1 MPKTNETRLR
11 AVLFTDVV
19 SSTELA
25 REMGDVRWSRLLE
38 AQRRVIRRLLRSMGG
53 REVDTAGDGF
63 FAVFDRTA
71 DAVRCAFAACRE
83 VQELGLDIR
92 AGVHVGEVE
101 LAGHEVHGIVVH
113 TGARV
118 MGQAGASEV
127 LVTATVKDL
136 VAGARFDL
144 RERGTVELKGV
155 PGTWTLYDVMAVDEQ
170 LRPAPIEQA
179 SVASERRDRVASSPA
194 RGRAGPALDH
204 PGRGRRGRASRR
216 SPRTRSRDPNPPP
229 FRRPAPWRGSTTPG
243 GSTSRSRSPRC
254 PPGSRGGRGGSGS
267 PISAA
272 RSTGSTP
279 ETGES
284 GSRGAAGVPTGVA
297 VGDGAVWV
305 TNGFGV
311 GDGPDGGVSRID
323 PVGESLEPAFATP
336 DGLGGDRVGSG
347 PRLGD
352 RHGDRR
358 GAGLRPRH
366 ARVRDRRRCPPDR
379 AIRPAPSRSSSARG
393 ATSSGWAMP
402 RRAASSA
409 WTPRRRRS
417 IDTFTVTTPVTGLAV
432 SEDGVWVTGG
442 ADDRITLLDAE
453 TGAVVTSLDVAGSR
467 CNQPE
472 GVAVGAD
479 AVWVACSASRTLLR
493 IDPGTRTA
501 AGSLALDGAPAALT
515 TDADGSVWVAVRPA

>member
-1 MPKTNETRLR
+1 VPKTRETGLR

-38 AQRRVIRRLLRSMGG
+38 AQRRVIRRLLRSTGG

-118 MGQAGASEV
+118 MGQAGAAEV
-127 LVTATVKDL
+127 LVTSTVKDL
-136 VAGARFDL
+136 VAGARFEL
-144 RERGTVELKGV
+144 KERSTVELKGV
-155 PGTWTLYDVMAVDEQ
+155 PGTWTLFDVMAVDDT

-179 SVASERRDRVASSPA
+179 SVASERRDRVASSPLGG
-194 RGRAGPALDH
+194 GR
-204 PGRGRRGRASRR
+204 SRR
-216 SPRTRSRDPNPPP
+216 LLLPAAAVAVVIAVVAAYQLTRSEPTSV
-229 FRRPAPWRGSTTPG
+229 PAPGTV
-243 GSTSRSRSPRC
+243 
-254 PPGSRGGRGGSGS
+254 
-267 PISAA
+267 A
-272 RSTGSTP
+272 RSSDAGRFDEAVPLASVPTGIAWGEGRLWVTDQRGQVYWLDP
-279 ETGES
+279 ESGET

-297 VGDGAVWV
+297 VGGGSVWV

-311 GDGPDGGVSRID
+311 GDGADGGVSRID
-323 PVGESLEPAFATP
+323 PVGEALEPAFATP
-336 DGLGGDRVGSG
+336 TGSEAIAWGADRVWVTDTSTGNVSVYDPSTHELLDPVALPAGSDDPPRPERIVVG
-347 PRLGD
+347 PRGD
-352 RHGDRR
+352 VVWVGDAA
-358 GAGLRPRH
+358 AG
-366 ARVRDRRRCPPDR
+366 RVFRLD
-379 AIRPAPSRSSSARG
+379 AGTPA
-393 ATSSGWAMP
+393 T
-402 RRAASSA
+402 
-409 WTPRRRRS
+409 
-417 IDTFTVTTPVTGLAV
+417 IDTFTVTSPVTGLAV

-442 ADDRITLLDAE
+442 ADDRVTLLDAR
-453 TGAVVTSLDVAGSR
+453 TGAVVTSLDVAGNH

-472 GVAVGAD
+472 GIAVGAD
-479 AVWVACSASRTLLR
+479 AVWVACSSSRTLLR
-493 IDPGTRTA
+493 IDPGTRAA
-501 AGSLALDGAPAALT
+501 AGTLALEGAPAALT

>member
-1 MPKTNETRLR
+1 VPKTRETGLR

-53 REVDTAGDGF
+53 REIDTAGDGF

-155 PGTWTLYDVMAVDEQ
+155 PGAWTLYDVMAVDEQ

-194 RGRAGPALDH
+194 SGRDRRWVIPVAGAAVLLGAIAAYAL
-204 PGRGRRGRASRR
+204 
-216 SPRTRSRDPNPPP
+216 TRSEPTQV
-229 FRRPAPWRGSTTPG
+229 PAEGTVARITEAGRFDEPVPLAPVPTGIAWGEGRLWVTDQRGQVYWLEPG
-243 GSTSRSRSPRC
+243 
-254 PPGSRGGRGGSGS
+254 
-267 PISAA
+267 
-272 RSTGSTP
+272 TGD
-279 ETGES
+279 S

-311 GDGPDGGVSRID
+311 GDGPEGGVSRID

-336 DGLGGDRVGSG
+336 TGSEAIAWGADRVWVTDTATGHVRVYDPTTHDLEAVPLPAGSG
-347 PRLGD
+347 E
-352 RHGDRR
+352 
-358 GAGLRPRH
+358 RPRPERI
-366 ARVRDRRRCPPDR
+366 AVAPAGDVVWVGDAAEGRVFRLD
-379 AIRPAPSRSSSARG
+379 AAAPS
-393 ATSSGWAMP
+393 TSP
-402 RRAASSA
+402 
-409 WTPRRRRS
+409 
-417 IDTFTVTTPVTGLAV
+417 IDVFTVTTPVTGLAV
-432 SEDGVWVTGG
+432 SEEGVWVTGG
-442 ADDRITLLDAE
+442 AGDRVTLLDAG
-453 TGAVVTSLDVAGSR
+453 TGAVITSLDLAASG

-472 GVAVGAD
+472 GVAAGAD
-479 AVWVACSASRTLLR
+479 AVWVACSTSRTLLR
-493 IDPGTRTA
+493 IDPGTRTV
-501 AGSLALDGAPAALT
+501 AGSLSLGGAPSALA
-515 TDADGSVWVAVRPA
+515 TDADGAVWVAIRPA